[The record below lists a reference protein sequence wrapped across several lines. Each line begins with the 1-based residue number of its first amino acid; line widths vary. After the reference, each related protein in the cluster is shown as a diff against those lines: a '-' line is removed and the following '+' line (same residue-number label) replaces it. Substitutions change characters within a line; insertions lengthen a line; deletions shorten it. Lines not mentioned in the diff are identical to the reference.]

1 MAVAIGEVVAPRH
14 LLLSGSSWRRG
25 VGGIG
30 GGVGDELAAAAV
42 LAVGLEGGDWHVKL
56 RPYLSLCKK

>member
-1 MAVAIGEVVAPRH
+1 LARWWHHGICRCPAAVGRE
-14 LLLSGSSWRRG
+14 G
-25 VGGIG
+25 VGGVG

-42 LAVGLEGGDWHVKL
+42 LAVGLEGGNRHVRL